1 MSQITNNN
9 LSRKFFLKHKT
20 EIQFLFENG
29 TRFSNNPIKIIYL
42 VKQNSDSNGIKLFI
56 SIPKKQ
62 IAKANK
68 RNLIKRRIKESVRT
82 NLNPLKQLC
91 SNTNLEL
98 YIGFVYYSNKIE
110 EYNIIE
116 NKIVL
121 SLQSIYSNIIN
132 DEKNENIL

>member
-1 MSQITNNN
+1 MSQITNNR

-20 EIQFLFENG
+20 EIQCLFEKG

-42 VKQNSDSNGIKLFI
+42 IKRRSDSGGIKLFI

-62 IAKANK
+62 IAKANQ
-68 RNLIKRRIKESVRT
+68 RNLIKRRIKESVRI

-91 SNTNLEL
+91 NETNLEL
-98 YIGFVYYSNKIE
+98 FIGFVYYSNKIE

>member
-1 MSQITNNN
+1 MSQITNNR

-20 EIQFLFENG
+20 EIQCLFEKG
-29 TRFSNNPIKIIYL
+29 IRFSNNPLKIIYFI
-42 VKQNSDSNGIKLFI
+42 KHGSDSCGIKLFI

-62 IAKANK
+62 IAKANQ
-68 RNLIKRRIKESVRT
+68 RNLIKRRIKESVRI

-91 SNTNLEL
+91 SEANIEL